1 MKWHVIGTIIEII
14 DTETKSQN
22 FRKTV
27 DDREKYDPLVI
38 LWERDVTLEFF
49 TVRGIGMQVLLCEE

>member
-1 MKWHVIGTIIEII
+1 MKWHIIGTIIEII